1 MGIPDDHP
9 GSAQGDVMN
18 DSVQTTE
25 IIQSAPTTEAGFSA
39 WCDLDER
46 FFRIV
51 AQELPARFLEG
62 ASALLGSYDETAL

>member
-1 MGIPDDHP
+1 
-9 GSAQGDVMN
+9 MN

-25 IIQSAPTTEAGFSA
+25 LFPSAPTTEAVVSA

-51 AQELPARFLEG
+51 SEELPARFLEG
-62 ASALLGSYDETAL
+62 ASAMLGSYDA

>member
-1 MGIPDDHP
+1 
-9 GSAQGDVMN
+9 MN

-25 IIQSAPTTEAGFSA
+25 INPSARTTEAGFSA

-51 AQELPARFLEG
+51 AQELPAKFLEG
-62 ASALLGSYDETAL
+62 ASALLGSYDDGSR

>member
-1 MGIPDDHP
+1 
-9 GSAQGDVMN
+9 MN

-25 IIQSAPTTEAGFSA
+25 IFSSAPTTEAGFTA

-51 AQELPARFLEG
+51 AEELPARFLEG
-62 ASALLGSYDETAL
+62 ASALLGGYDPEPGNCG